1 MPVSTIVM
9 LAGVVAVFAIFA
21 AALAWAQLYT
31 RDLNNTPAPAQVTDQ
46 PKQRLF

>member
-9 LAGVVAVFAIFA
+9 LAAVVAVFAIFA

-31 RDLNNTPAPAQVTDQ
+31 RDLTSTPAPAVAASR
-46 PKQRLF
+46 PRKRPF